1 MPANSISQESDMD
14 KLEAEAS
21 LLVKPAY
28 IRQGL
33 QNLASRQQLL
43 RTLMTHRKL
52 PKHGWNDETIEFLL
66 HELAAMDS
74 NNFLHNV
81 GVGEREGRVFS
92 RLVAERHFGMS
103 HGIGRSGD
111 IAEVQPKAAGSS
123 IMSKLTVSLVQHAL
137 QFAGLS
143 LKGCVLLPLATGMAL
158 CMTFLTLRRQNPGAR
173 YIIWSRI
180 DQKSCFKSIATA
192 GLTPLV
198 VQLVASADGSG
209 ALETDCAQVE
219 RLLQEHG
226 SDILCVMT
234 TTSCFAPRQPDAVD
248 VIAKLCKAS
257 GTPHV
262 VNNAYGVQCPVICK
276 LVTRATVVG
285 RVDFVVQSTD
295 KNFMVP
301 VGGSIVLSP
310 DVACVKALSATYPGR
325 ASSSPITDM
334 LITLLSMGE
343 EGWKT
348 LLMQRQNVN
357 SHLVRRLAEVASSF
371 GESLLSSPRNSISTA
386 VSLSYLDISSSC
398 DSNSTNEGEKG
409 LESNNSAKQGPSFL
423 GSMLFQRGV
432 SGCRVVTATGKVST
446 VEGEIFKD
454 WGSHYYDTRS
464 SYFTA
469 ACAMGTTEVDVD
481 TFITRL
487 KKVLSKQYSKRTV
500 GKEKSGAEERGNEH

>member
-1 MPANSISQESDMD
+1 MD

-143 LKGCVLLPLATGMAL
+143 LKGC
-158 CMTFLTLRRQNPGAR
+158 
-173 YIIWSRI
+173 
-180 DQKSCFKSIATA
+180 SCFKSIATA

-386 VSLSYLDISSSC
+386 VSLSYLDISR
-398 DSNSTNEGEKG
+398 